1 MEDLDKTIA
10 PRREHVSSGAD
21 DVTMPGKR
29 NRKPDGRFTVGDLI
43 MDRYKILA
51 ELGQGGMGVV
61 YKCFDETAGIEVAL
75 KALPP
80 ELSHNTLEME
90 DIRDNFQ
97 LVAKLVHQNI
107 AITKNLERDN
117 LNGNYYLIMECCEGE
132 DLRRW
137 IKRKRRESD
146 LKFEDVLPIIQQV
159 AAALD
164 YAHEMKIMH
173 RDIKPGNIMIDQFGK
188 IKVLDFGL
196 AAQIHTS
203 MTRVS
208 MAYHGTSGTGPYM
221 APEQWRGKAQG
232 APADQYA
239 LAVMTY
245 EMLAGRLPFES
256 TDAAVLKQA
265 VLDEIADEIPGIPK
279 VVQEAIK
286 RAMSKDPAERFASC
300 ADFAAALAGKKIKT
314 AQGQKNGDFS
324 KWAAV
329 VIMLAVLG
337 VAVGGYYF
345 FDKQQKEKIRLAKIA
360 ADKAEKERQPKI
372 AADKAEK
379 EFQAKLEQEKA
390 EKLRQQELAARQVE
404 KERQARLAQE
414 SAREENLRKIAAE
427 NARKKYLAKLEQ
439 EELDRLQRQQQAEKD
454 RVAAENKRRAE
465 HTLQQKKFASDAEKH
480 FKNSEFNLALSN
492 LQKLSAPTP
501 QQLHQMAICYQYM
514 NESVKAFNY
523 FRRAFERGY
532 RDPECQLGLL
542 YGKKN
547 QWTQAAN
554 YYEIILKSTPGNNVA
569 LLRLAIIYLYG
580 RGGQHNQALGK
591 EYLEQAAR
599 NGNAKAMFNLGCCYA
614 KFKGLD
620 FAVFEFSR
628 DKAVYWLRKAHQAG
642 IAQAGEKLKI
652 LGEK

>member
-80 ELSHNTLEME
+80 ELSHNTLEMD
-90 DIRDNFQ
+90 DIRDNLQ

-107 AITKNLERDN
+107 AISKNLERDK

-372 AADKAEK
+372 AADKA
-379 EFQAKLEQEKA
+379 
-390 EKLRQQELAARQVE
+390 
-404 KERQARLAQE
+404 
-414 SAREENLRKIAAE
+414 
-427 NARKKYLAKLEQ
+427 
-439 EELDRLQRQQQAEKD
+439 
-454 RVAAENKRRAE
+454 
-465 HTLQQKKFASDAEKH
+465 
-480 FKNSEFNLALSN
+480 
-492 LQKLSAPTP
+492 
-501 QQLHQMAICYQYM
+501 
-514 NESVKAFNY
+514 
-523 FRRAFERGY
+523 
-532 RDPECQLGLL
+532 
-542 YGKKN
+542 
-547 QWTQAAN
+547 
-554 YYEIILKSTPGNNVA
+554 
-569 LLRLAIIYLYG
+569 
-580 RGGQHNQALGK
+580 
-591 EYLEQAAR
+591 
-599 NGNAKAMFNLGCCYA
+599 
-614 KFKGLD
+614 
-620 FAVFEFSR
+620 
-628 DKAVYWLRKAHQAG
+628 
-642 IAQAGEKLKI
+642 
-652 LGEK
+652 